1 MKFKYRKF
9 LNGEGS
15 SSDSI
20 RSPSRRS
27 IGSLASSSTSSSEC
41 SDADPLEEDSNLS
54 EDETN
59 NNNRHGK

>member
-9 LNGEGS
+9 LGEG
-15 SSDSI
+15 SDSI

-27 IGSLASSSTSSSEC
+27 IGSTASHTSESSV
-41 SDADPLEEDSNLS
+41 DDPLEEDLNLS

>member
-9 LNGEGS
+9 LGEG
-15 SSDSI
+15 SDSI

-27 IGSLASSSTSSSEC
+27 IGSTASHTSSSE
-41 SDADPLEEDSNLS
+41 SSNEDPLEEDLNLS

>member
-1 MKFKYRKF
+1 M
-9 LNGEGS
+9 

-27 IGSLASSSTSSSEC
+27 IGSTASHTSSSE
-41 SDADPLEEDSNLS
+41 SSNEDPLEEDLNLS